1 MPRPLV
7 TVELLQ
13 AYSIV
18 TGEGSRPE
26 GSSEGSSDRSR
37 IREQAYSI
45 VTGEAGPYLKGW

>member
-18 TGEGSRPE
+18 TGEGSRPRERE
-26 GSSEGSSDRSR
+26 GSSERSR
-37 IREQAYSI
+37 IREQADSI